1 MFAVTA
7 AQLRKL
13 APPAKQ
19 SIIDELAGAA
29 TLLAAHGID
38 TRLRWCHFVAQ
49 LAHESDSFATTVE
62 YASGAAYEGR
72 KDLGNTQPGDGRRY
86 KGRGLIQCTGRANY
100 RAFTQWMRA
109 RDPSCPDFEQSPEV
123 VATFPWAL
131 LSALWYWSTR
141 GLNAFAD
148 ADDVDTITRRING
161 GTNGLADRKAKLAL
175 AEAIWPAA
183 AAPQPVRPVLREG
196 DKGDDVKVLQRA
208 LWDAGY
214 ALNPDGDFGP
224 RTRAAVLSFQKA
236 RKLTVDGVVGKNT
249 WAALFPEQ
257 K

>member
-1 MFAVTA
+1 MFVVTA
-7 AQLRKL
+7 AQLQKL

-19 SIIDELAGAA
+19 SIVHELARAA
-29 TLLAAHGID
+29 PLLDAYSIN

-49 LAHESDSFATTVE
+49 LSHESDSFATTVE

-109 RDPSCPDFEQSPEV
+109 RDPSCPDFEQTPDV

-131 LSALWYWSTR
+131 HSAVWYWTTR

-175 AEAIWPAA
+175 AKTIWPAA
-183 AAPQPVRPVLREG
+183 AATPSRPTLKAGVTNPAAVAELQDKLSEVLGSPIR
-196 DKGDDVKVLQRA
+196 
-208 LWDAGY
+208 
-214 ALNPDGDFGP
+214 DFGSA
-224 RTRAAVLSFQKA
+224 TDAAVRSFQ
-236 RKLTVDGVVGKNT
+236 RSNELLVDGVVGGKT
-249 WAALFPEQ
+249 WGALFPEQ

>member
-1 MFAVTA
+1 MFAVTPD
-7 AQLRKL
+7 QLRKL

-29 TLLAAHGID
+29 PLLDAYDIN

-49 LAHESDSFATTVE
+49 LAHESDSFKTTTE

-72 KDLGNTQPGDGRRY
+72 RDLGNVQPGDGRRY

-100 RAFTQWMRA
+100 RSFTAWMRQ
-109 RDPSCPDFEQSPEV
+109 RDAGCPDFEADPE
-123 VATFPWAL
+123 AAAAFPWAL
-131 LSALWYWSTR
+131 LSAVWYWSTR

-161 GTNGLADRKAKLAL
+161 GNNGLADRKAKLAL
-175 AEAIWPAA
+175 AKTIWPAA
-183 AAPQPVRPVLREG
+183 AATPSRPTLRAGVTSPAAVAELQDKLSEVLGSPIR
-196 DKGDDVKVLQRA
+196 
-208 LWDAGY
+208 
-214 ALNPDGDFGP
+214 DFGSA
-224 RTRAAVLSFQKA
+224 TDAAVRSFQ
-236 RKLTVDGVVGKNT
+236 RSNGLLVDGVVGGKT
-249 WAALFPEQ
+249 WGALFPEQ